1 MPSMTFTIRPMRE
14 DDYAQVARIQ
24 QSGMNTGHA
33 TYEGEPL
40 SWDAF
45 IGHKIAELTFV
56 ADEDGDVLGWVAAS
70 RASRRD
76 VFAGVLE
83 DSVYIAPDA
92 AGRGVAGALLDH
104 LIAEATEAGYWAI
117 HSTVFPENAGSVKL
131 HRSRGFTEIGVAHT
145 MARMNYGP
153 MEGRWRDI
161 LLLEKILEG
170 GPAYPEYR
178 ERVKD

>member
-1 MPSMTFTIRPMRE
+1 MTFTIRPMRE

-24 QSGMNTGHA
+24 QAGMNTGHA

-45 IGHKIAELTFV
+45 IEYKVADLTFV
-56 ADEDGDVLGWVAAS
+56 ADEDGALLGWVSAS
-70 RASRRD
+70 RASRRA
-76 VFAGVLE
+76 VFDGVLE
-83 DSVYIAPDA
+83 DSVYIDPEAT
-92 AGRGVAGALLDH
+92 GRGVAGALLDH
-104 LIAEATEAGYWAI
+104 LISAATEAGYWAI
-117 HSTVFPENAGSVKL
+117 HSTVFPENTGSLKL
-131 HRSRGFTEIGVAHT
+131 HLSRGFDEIGVAHT

-153 MEGRWRDI
+153 MEGRWRDV

-178 ERVKD
+178 ARVKD

>member
-1 MPSMTFTIRPMRE
+1 MTFTIRPMRE

-24 QSGMNTGHA
+24 QSGMDTGHA
-33 TYEGEPL
+33 TYEGETL

-45 IGHKIAELTFV
+45 MEHKIADLMFV
-56 ADEDGDVLGWVAAS
+56 ADEDGDVLGWVSAS
-70 RASRRD
+70 RASRRS
-76 VFAGVLE
+76 VFDGVLE

-104 LIAEATEAGYWAI
+104 MIAAATEAGYWAM
-117 HSTVFPENAGSVKL
+117 HSTVFPENQGSLKL
-131 HRSRGFTEIGVAHT
+131 HLSRGFTEIGVAHT

-178 ERVKD
+178 ARVGE